1 MPVKRFPEILAILL
15 LLVLGLAPRLA
26 FVSAFP
32 TIPLSDADG
41 LVMFGLHLRDHG
53 LFSPIHFWEQ
63 FNPALPLVLCG
74 LFHVF
79 PHADPGAVA
88 RLATACVCG
97 LLPLLPFLI
106 WRGVLPFWV
115 RLSAGAALGL
125 WPGQVVF
132 SGVVLQDNWVI
143 LPSVALGA
151 LAVRSLLSDDR
162 TVGKPAGATRLIAA
176 GLLYAAG
183 AAFRQEMLVVL
194 LPLFLAAASRRALK
208 PAATKP
214 PALRDLLAW
223 RPMRNARAAAAA
235 ILAAGLPL
243 LALAA
248 YRDAATGHFALTTP
262 HGGVT
267 VLGSYIPGAGANGWT
282 HPGAYIASVRP
293 EMLRD
298 RELYFS
304 ESGRLALREALRRP
318 VFHAARIVSTT
329 GNAALSGEAFS
340 MAASLAPEALP
351 AEARKRAAVL
361 AMRLDQP
368 LRFELAAIHVLFLAA
383 IVVAIV
389 RRNMPILVLA
399 SALLLKYALHA
410 VTVVFGRFFLVSTA
424 WGILAIVL
432 AAYEIS
438 IALPGTRRLVVRGL
452 AIGVAAIAGL
462 FLFAPRLAAVVASHD
477 LDDPQ
482 RTYRFQLEPPDATAS
497 LACVVDRGL
506 LYALD
511 WNRFAMLRTR
521 LVDPAPGDRAV
532 AVCELTGRGEPKPLV
547 LQVLDPYA
555 PGGFPDRMLQ
565 RVEVDGAEVLSNDI
579 ARVPWSG
586 WIDIPLGKVGTG
598 TKRKVVIEVRAVQ
611 PDVGPGW
618 GSAAVTRFQLAAG
631 SPDLNLAM
639 SKPAAQSSTLAS
651 SATTGAGKAVDGKTD
666 GFFYNGSVT
675 STNQDPNAWWE
686 VDLLA
691 SAPIGSIAIWN
702 RADCCSER
710 LDDYWV
716 FVSDTPFRPTDTPA
730 TLKSRAGT
738 WSSHQTA
745 APHPSVSL
753 TPSGAR
759 GRYVRVQL
767 NGTGYLSLAE
777 VQVFAQ

>member
-32 TIPLSDADG
+32 TIPLSDANG
-41 LVMFGLHLRDHG
+41 LVMFGLNLRDSG
-53 LFSPIHFWEQ
+53 LLSPIHFWEQ

-74 LFHVF
+74 WFHIF
-79 PHADPGAVA
+79 AHTDPGAVA

-115 RLSAGAALGL
+115 RLAAGAVLGL

-162 TVGKPAGATRLIAA
+162 TGGKTTGTTRLVAA

-183 AAFRQEMLVVL
+183 AAFRQEMLAVL
-194 LPLFLAAASRRALK
+194 LPLFLTAVSPRVI
-208 PAATKP
+208 KP
-214 PALRDLLAW
+214 PQALQDPLSW
-223 RPMRNARAAAAA
+223 RRVAVA

-262 HGGVT
+262 HGGIT
-267 VLGSYIPGAGANGWT
+267 VLGSYIPGSGVYGWT

-304 ESGRLALREALRRP
+304 QSGGLALREALRRP
-318 VFHAARIVSTT
+318 VFHAARIVSSV
-329 GNAALSGEAFS
+329 GAIAVAGEAVSLDSSLSAPGVLPAALQDRG
-340 MAASLAPEALP
+340 AA
-351 AEARKRAAVL
+351 L

-383 IVVAIV
+383 IVVGV
-389 RRNMPILVLA
+389 RRRNMAILVLA
-399 SALLLKYALHA
+399 LAVLLKYALHA

-424 WGILAIVL
+424 WEILAIAL

-438 IALPGTRRLVVRGL
+438 MTLPGTRRLAVRAL
-452 AIGVAAIAGL
+452 AIGVAAVAGL
-462 FLFAPRLAAVVASHD
+462 LLFAPRLAAVVASHD
-477 LDDPQ
+477 LNDPQ
-482 RTYRFQLEPPDATAS
+482 RTYRFQLEPPDGAAA

-511 WNRFAMLRTR
+511 WTRYAMLRTR
-521 LVDPAPGDRAV
+521 LVDPAPGDQAV
-532 AVCELTGRGEPKPLV
+532 AACELTGRGEPKPLM
-547 LQVLDPYA
+547 LQVLDSYA
-555 PGGFPDRMLQ
+555 PGGFPDRIVQ
-565 RVEVDGAEVLSNDI
+565 RVEVDGIEVFSHDI
-579 ARVPWSG
+579 AQAPWSG
-586 WIDIPLGKVGTG
+586 WVDIPLGNVRMG
-598 TKRKVVIEVRAVQ
+598 TKRKVVVEVRAIR
-611 PDVGPGW
+611 PDSGPGW
-618 GSAAVTRFQLAAG
+618 GNAALTRFQLAAG

-639 SKPAAQSSTLAS
+639 GKPAAQSSTLAN
-651 SATTGAGKAVDGKTD
+651 SAT
-666 GFFYNGSVT
+666 
-675 STNQDPNAWWE
+675 
-686 VDLLA
+686 
-691 SAPIGSIAIWN
+691 
-702 RADCCSER
+702 
-710 LDDYWV
+710 
-716 FVSDTPFRPTDTPA
+716 
-730 TLKSRAGT
+730 
-738 WSSHQTA
+738 
-745 APHPSVSL
+745 
-753 TPSGAR
+753 
-759 GRYVRVQL
+759 
-767 NGTGYLSLAE
+767 
-777 VQVFAQ
+777 